1 MPQKPLRHEKT
12 MRNLSSCLQLNR
24 VYDSWRA
31 LAYPSLKPLGAWF
44 QDGSGL
50 GFWRIWMYHFNS
62 YVVKGCKMIVLS
74 KTPWST
80 WRYVDF
86 GFTNIEF
93 PLIFVYICDAL
104 MIIDMNYLQ
113 AWVSQSEV
121 FPFPRTCWVGC
132 SSWWSGP
139 SIGYLVRF
147 GAETWRFLEGW

>member
-1 MPQKPLRHEKT
+1 MTPHLLPKPCAKMTCLWRIGRSINKRGILNWWVAQLPVEDFQKPDHKGSKSNSSLLLSDFTFLFSRGLEHKMPQKPLRHEKT

-74 KTPWST
+74 KTP
-80 WRYVDF
+80 
-86 GFTNIEF
+86 
-93 PLIFVYICDAL
+93 
-104 MIIDMNYLQ
+104 
-113 AWVSQSEV
+113 
-121 FPFPRTCWVGC
+121 
-132 SSWWSGP
+132 
-139 SIGYLVRF
+139 
-147 GAETWRFLEGW
+147 